1 MYRPSNKFSLQSLLK
16 YKFKYFKIP
25 SSGSFILF
33 KKIFFNIKKPFNNSI
48 SKYDWQYIVSA
59 LLLILVFIFTDLIRA
74 FDKDFFYFVPRLI
87 SEQPYRIFTS
97 TLVHA
102 DLNHLLS
109 NLGGIIITRY
119 LLMRLGIKS
128 RFFYLKFILICS
140 FLNFFITW
148 IYEKILSYF
157 FNIYPN
163 YAALGFSGIIYALF
177 GFLLLTSFY
186 GKSYFLG
193 KKIGLKSNYEVQ
205 KMLKGICFIGLI
217 FSFLPGVSLLGH
229 ISGFIAG
236 CYLFLI

>member
-1 MYRPSNKFSLQSLLK
+1 M
-16 YKFKYFKIP
+16 
-25 SSGSFILF
+25 
-33 KKIFFNIKKPFNNSI
+33 PFNNSI
-48 SKYDWQYIVSA
+48 SKYDWQYIVTA
-59 LLLILVFIFTDLIRA
+59 CLLILVFIFTDLIKV
-74 FDKDFFYFVPRLI
+74 FDKEFLYFVPRLI

-97 TLVHA
+97 ILVHA

-119 LLMRLGIKS
+119 FLMRLGIES
-128 RFFYLKFILICS
+128 RFFFLKFILICS
-140 FLNFFITW
+140 FLSFFIIW

-157 FNIYPN
+157 FNVYPN

-205 KMLKGICFIGLI
+205 KMSKTICLIGLI

-229 ISGFIAG
+229 LSGFISG
-236 CYLFLI
+236 CLLFLI